1 MWSARTN
8 LCEPCDLYTL
18 LNNTK
23 VLNTGRYERN
33 LQHEWKKPELCS
45 CKLIIQQEQM
55 EGKNEMC
62 WNKRMGGY
70 RLEITGLGCY
80 GIEGF

>member
-8 LCEPCDLYTL
+8 LGEPCDLYTL

-33 LQHEWKKPELCS
+33 L
-45 CKLIIQQEQM
+45 
-55 EGKNEMC
+55 
-62 WNKRMGGY
+62 
-70 RLEITGLGCY
+70 
-80 GIEGF
+80 

>member
-1 MWSARTN
+1 
-8 LCEPCDLYTL
+8 
-18 LNNTK
+18 
-23 VLNTGRYERN
+23 
-33 LQHEWKKPELCS
+33 
-45 CKLIIQQEQM
+45 M